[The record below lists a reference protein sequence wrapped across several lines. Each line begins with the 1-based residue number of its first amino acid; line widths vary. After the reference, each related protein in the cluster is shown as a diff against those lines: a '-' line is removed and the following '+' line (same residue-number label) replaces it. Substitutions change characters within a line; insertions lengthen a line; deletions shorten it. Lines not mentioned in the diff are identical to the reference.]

1 MKRIAVL
8 LLLLCVSLCLVA
20 RVEISAVPTV
30 QNNTAHVAGDLDG
43 DQTVNN
49 KDVEYLLW
57 HTLFPDTY
65 PIEQNADFDGDG
77 AVNNKDVEYLLW
89 HTLFPDTYPL
99 EDAPE
104 PTPSGP
110 PAYPTLITYEEYMA
124 MTGDEQMAYYRTFPS
139 MQEFNKWYNDAK
151 KDWED
156 AHPKETI
163 GPDGTIVLPTS
174 QNT

>member
-1 MKRIAVL
+1 MKRIIVL
-8 LLLLCVSLCLVA
+8 FMVLCVCLSLVA
-20 RVEISAVPTV
+20 LVGVSATPTAQTKIS
-30 QNNTAHVAGDLDG
+30 NTAVRGDLDG
-43 DQTVNN
+43 DDVVNN

-65 PIEQNADFDGDG
+65 PISQAADFDGDG

-124 MTGDEQMAYYRTFPS
+124 MTGDEQYAYYLTFPS
-139 MQEFNKWYNDAK
+139 MEVFNQWYNNAK
-151 KDWED
+151 AEYDQ
-156 AHPKETI
+156 AHPKETV
-163 GPDGTIVLPTS
+163 GPGGTIVLPTH
-174 QNT
+174 